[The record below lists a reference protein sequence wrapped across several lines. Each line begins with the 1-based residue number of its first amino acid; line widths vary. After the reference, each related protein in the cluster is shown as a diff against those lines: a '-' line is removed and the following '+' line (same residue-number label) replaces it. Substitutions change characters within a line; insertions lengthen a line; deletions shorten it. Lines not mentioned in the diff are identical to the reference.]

1 MDSRTRAVP
10 VLLALGL
17 TWGCSFLF
25 IKVLLD
31 NTGPLEI
38 ALVSAAAMY
47 GCGTVYTRS
56 TLHGE
61 DTVSVSLIQLTL
73 AALFLLPITLAVT
86 SGAPDYSMSLKA
98 YGSIAVLGLVGTGLA
113 YIAFFWL

>member
-1 MDSRTRAVP
+1 MDSRKRAAP

-38 ALVSAAAMY
+38 AL
-47 GCGTVYTRS
+47 GGRCG
-56 TLHGE
+56 LHR
-61 DTVSVSLIQLTL
+61 V
-73 AALFLLPITLAVT
+73 
-86 SGAPDYSMSLKA
+86 
-98 YGSIAVLGLVGTGLA
+98 
-113 YIAFFWL
+113 W